1 MKITN
6 ITKDSSKLSQQLRLP
21 LRKRGGLNFTVVL
34 DPGDSIFL
42 EERNNNNVVRI
53 YEKKKFLSISDEKPS
68 GSQVYYV
75 VYTEAALNN
84 TKEDIPVVK
93 VTKKV
98 KVEVQKE
105 HLSTAE
111 DVHEVSLKTELE
123 EVLSNEMSMNEEI
136 EVEILVPE
144 DSIVKTKGGR
154 PKGSKNKSKR
164 GRPKAKKSVGR
175 PSKKS
180 KTKSK

>member
-34 DPGDSIFL
+34 NPGDSIFL
-42 EERNNNNVVRI
+42 EERNNNNVVII
-53 YEKKKFLSISDEKPS
+53 YEKKKFLSISNEKPS

-84 TKEDIPVVK
+84 LKDTKSTSVKVVVK
-93 VTKKV
+93 EEDVYTVENANNIISEKELSES
-98 KVEVQKE
+98 VEV
-105 HLSTAE
+105 
-111 DVHEVSLKTELE
+111 EV
-123 EVLSNEMSMNEEI
+123 I
-136 EVEILVPE
+136 VPE
-144 DSIVKTKGGR
+144 SAFSKSKGGR

-175 PSKKS
+175 PSKKN

>member
-53 YEKKKFLSISDEKPS
+53 YEKKKFLSISNEKPS

-75 VYTEAALNN
+75 VYTAAALNSLKE
-84 TKEDIPVVK
+84 TKSTSVKVVVK
-93 VTKKV
+93 EEDVYTVESANNIILEKELSEP
-98 KVEVQKE
+98 VEV
-105 HLSTAE
+105 
-111 DVHEVSLKTELE
+111 EV
-123 EVLSNEMSMNEEI
+123 I
-136 EVEILVPE
+136 VPE
-144 DSIVKTKGGR
+144 SAFSKPKGGR
-154 PKGSKNKSKR
+154 PKGAKNKSKR

-180 KTKSK
+180 KTKSKW

>member
-53 YEKKKFLSISDEKPS
+53 YEKKKFLSISNEKPS

-75 VYTEAALNN
+75 VNTAAALNSLKE
-84 TKEDIPVVK
+84 TKSTSVKVVVK
-93 VTKKV
+93 
-98 KVEVQKE
+98 E
-105 HLSTAE
+105 E
-111 DVHEVSLKTELE
+111 DVYT
-123 EVLSNEMSMNEEI
+123 
-136 EVEILVPE
+136 VE
-144 DSIVKTKGGR
+144 SANNIVW
-154 PKGSKNKSKR
+154 
-164 GRPKAKKSVGR
+164 KKS
-175 PSKKS
+175 
-180 KTKSK
+180 

>member
-1 MKITN
+1 MKLTN
-6 ITKDSSKLSQQLRLP
+6 ITKSSSKLSQQLRLP
-21 LRKRGGLNFTVVL
+21 LRKKGGLHFTVVL
-34 DPGDSIFL
+34 NPGDSIFL

-53 YEKKKFLSISDEKPS
+53 YEKKKFLSITNENPVD
-68 GSQVYYV
+68 SQVYYV

-84 TKEDIPVVK
+84 AKKDIPVVK

-105 HLSTAE
+105 NLSTAE
-111 DVHEVSLKTELE
+111 DVREVSLETELE
-123 EVLSNEMSMNEEI
+123 EVLSNEMSMGEEI

-164 GRPKAKKSVGR
+164 GRPKSKKSVGR
-175 PSKKS
+175 PSKKN
-180 KTKSK
+180 KSK

>member
-6 ITKDSSKLSQQLRLP
+6 ITKPSSKLSQQLRLP
-21 LRKRGGLNFTVVL
+21 LRRRGGLHFTVVL
-34 DPGDSIFL
+34 NPGDSIFL

-53 YEKKKFLSISDEKPS
+53 YEKKKYLSVTNEKPS

-84 TKEDIPVVK
+84 VKEDIPVVK
-93 VTKKV
+93 ATKKV

-105 HLSTAE
+105 DLSTVE
-111 DVHEVSLKTELE
+111 DVHEISLETELE
-123 EVLSNEMSMNEEI
+123 EVLTNETKEEI
-136 EVEILVPE
+136 EVEIVVPE
-144 DSIVKTKGGR
+144 EAIAKSKGGR

-164 GRPKAKKSVGR
+164 GRPKSKKPVGR
-175 PSKKS
+175 PKK
-180 KTKSK
+180 KTKK

>member
-1 MKITN
+1 MKLTN
-6 ITKDSSKLSQQLRLP
+6 ITKSSSKLSQQLRLP
-21 LRKRGGLNFTVVL
+21 LRKKGGLHFTVVL
-34 DPGDSIFL
+34 NPGESIFL

-53 YEKKKFLSISDEKPS
+53 YEKKKFLSITNENPVD
-68 GSQVYYV
+68 SQVYYV

-84 TKEDIPVVK
+84 AKEDIPVVK

-105 HLSTAE
+105 NLSTAE
-111 DVHEVSLKTELE
+111 DVREVSLETELE
-123 EVLSNEMSMNEEI
+123 EVLSNEMSMGEEI

-164 GRPKAKKSVGR
+164 GRPKSKKSVGR
-175 PSKKS
+175 PSKKN
-180 KTKSK
+180 KSK